1 MQNIARYG
9 RNGDTMMAHLT
20 PGETVV
26 PRQVLQQNPQV
37 ARGLG
42 RAFQDA
48 GSDPRRYVVGSGQNS
63 VNPMTGQK
71 EFFWAEIGN
80 FLTKAASN
88 PAIQGAIG
96 NATLRKLQGKD
107 VSLRDALLGA
117 AVGGGLGAVSGRG
130 TGVPFLDNMMSGVDS
145 DSNLLTRMAGGS
157 GSMDAAQKAGNNLAR
172 KQAAEAATGSVGR
185 AEGLMGIG
193 EFFGTNP
200 ESTIGRMLNSKF
212 GESIAM
218 GLGSQLLDS
227 LFSEEEDPDPY
238 GNMERFNRRAGE
250 NPISLKERPLP
261 ERRVPVY
268 KNQGGAVEPQ
278 YYNEGGPSYS
288 LDKRNYDRNDYTYD
302 FSDFDDDPLDLGHVL
317 KMQKHQMGLRPFEGD
332 DLNRYDFNRDGTID
346 LKDTQG
352 ALGNISG
359 VEDGSSNF
367 YLASRPYYG
376 TEPVADTPVDNMPMP
391 DQGMTIGAPQMLNNG
406 GTAYYPRRNGGIMP
420 SEGSGTKDDVP
431 AMLTAGEF
439 VMTRDAVKGA
449 GNGNL
454 KSGINQM
461 YGMMNNLERKA

>member
-1 MQNIARYG
+1 MQNMEQYG

-26 PRQVLQQNPQV
+26 PEQVLQQNPQV

-48 GSDPRRYVVGSGQNS
+48 GADPSRYVVGSGQNS

-88 PAIQGAIG
+88 PSVQGALS
-96 NATLRKLQGKD
+96 NVALRKLQGKD
-107 VSLRDALLGA
+107 VSLRDALLGGA
-117 AVGGGLGAVSGRG
+117 IGGGLGAMSGRG
-130 TGVPFLDNMMSGVDS
+130 TGIPFLDNMMSGVDS
-145 DSNLLTRMAGGS
+145 DSNMINKIT
-157 GSMDAAQKAGNNLAR
+157 AGNNSGGPRGGDMPVEGAVDFTS
-172 KQAAEAATGSVGR
+172 KAGSSGSSGR

-193 EFFGTNP
+193 DFFNTDP

-227 LFSEEEDPDPY
+227 LFSEEVDPDPY
-238 GNMERFNRRAGE
+238 GNLERFNRGAGE
-250 NPISLKERPLP
+250 NPINLKSRPLP

-268 KNQGGAVEPQ
+268 R
-278 YYNEGGPSYS
+278 NEGGP
-288 LDKRNYDRNDYTYD
+288 
-302 FSDFDDDPLDLGHVL
+302 
-317 KMQKHQMGLRPFEGD
+317 
-332 DLNRYDFNRDGTID
+332 
-346 LKDTQG
+346 
-352 ALGNISG
+352 
-359 VEDGSSNF
+359 
-367 YLASRPYYG
+367 
-376 TEPVADTPVDNMPMP
+376 
-391 DQGMTIGAPQMLNNG
+391 
-406 GTAYYPRRNGGIMP
+406 AYYPRRNGGIMP

-449 GNGNL
+449 GNGSLQN
-454 KSGINQM
+454 GIDEM

>member
-1 MQNIARYG
+1 MQDAARYG

-26 PRQVLQQNPQV
+26 PEQVLQQNPQV

-63 VNPMTGQK
+63 VNPMTGK
-71 EFFWAEIGN
+71 REFFFDKILP

-88 PAIQGAIG
+88 PAVQGAIS
-96 NATLRKLQGKD
+96 NVALRKLQGKD
-107 VSLRDALLGA
+107 VSLRDALLGGA
-117 AVGGGLGAVSGRG
+117 IGGGIGAVSGRG
-130 TGVPFLDNMMSGVDS
+130 TGIPFLDNMMSGADS
-145 DSNLLTRMAGGS
+145 DSNMMARIMGGS
-157 GSMDAAQKAGNNLAR
+157 GSVDAAQTAGNNLAR
-172 KQAAEAATGSVGR
+172 KQAMEAASGGVGR

-193 EFFGTNP
+193 DFFGIDA
-200 ESTIGRMLNSKF
+200 SDKGLGRMLNSKF

-227 LFSEEEDPDPY
+227 LFSEDVDPDPY
-238 GNMERFNRRAGE
+238 GNRARFERGAGE
-250 NPISLKERPLP
+250 GPISLKERPVR

-268 KNQGGAVEPQ
+268 R
-278 YYNEGGPSYS
+278 NEGGP
-288 LDKRNYDRNDYTYD
+288 
-302 FSDFDDDPLDLGHVL
+302 
-317 KMQKHQMGLRPFEGD
+317 
-332 DLNRYDFNRDGTID
+332 
-346 LKDTQG
+346 
-352 ALGNISG
+352 
-359 VEDGSSNF
+359 
-367 YLASRPYYG
+367 
-376 TEPVADTPVDNMPMP
+376 
-391 DQGMTIGAPQMLNNG
+391 
-406 GTAYYPRRNGGIMP
+406 AYYPRRNGGIMP

-449 GNGNL
+449 GNGSL
-454 KSGINQM
+454 QSGINEM

>member
-1 MQNIARYG
+1 MQNIERYG
-9 RNGDTMMAHLT
+9 RNGDTEMAHLT

-48 GSDPRRYVVGSGQNS
+48 GADPRRYVVGSGQNS
-63 VNPMTGQK
+63 VNPMTGK
-71 EFFWAEIGN
+71 REFFFDKILP

-88 PAIQGAIG
+88 PAIQGAVT
-96 NATLRKLQGKD
+96 NAALRKIQGKN

-130 TGVPFLDNMMSGVDS
+130 TGVPFLDNLMSGADS
-145 DSNLLTRMAGGS
+145 DSNLLSKMVGGS
-157 GSMDAAQKAGNNLAR
+157 GSMDAAQSAGNNLAR
-172 KQAAEAATGSVGR
+172 KQAAEAATGSIGR

-193 EFFGTNP
+193 DFFGIDA
-200 ESTIGRMLNSKF
+200 SDKGLGRMLNSKF

-227 LFSEEEDPDPY
+227 LFSEDVDPDPY

-250 NPISLKERPLP
+250 NPINLKQRPLP

-268 KNQGGAVEPQ
+268 KNDGGV
-278 YYNEGGPSYS
+278 
-288 LDKRNYDRNDYTYD
+288 
-302 FSDFDDDPLDLGHVL
+302 
-317 KMQKHQMGLRPFEGD
+317 
-332 DLNRYDFNRDGTID
+332 
-346 LKDTQG
+346 
-352 ALGNISG
+352 
-359 VEDGSSNF
+359 
-367 YLASRPYYG
+367 
-376 TEPVADTPVDNMPMP
+376 
-391 DQGMTIGAPQMLNNG
+391 
-406 GTAYYPRRNGGIMP
+406 AYYPRRNGGIMP

-449 GNGNL
+449 GGGNL
-454 KSGINQM
+454 QSGINKM
-461 YGMMNNLERKA
+461 YGMMDNLERKAQ

>member
-1 MQNIARYG
+1 MQNAARYG

-26 PRQVLQQNPQV
+26 PKQVLQQNPQV

-71 EFFWAEIGN
+71 EFFWAEIGE

-88 PAIQGAIG
+88 PAVQGAVS
-96 NATLRKLQGKD
+96 NVALRKLQGKD
-107 VSLRDALLGA
+107 VGLRDALLGGA
-117 AVGGGLGAVSGRG
+117 IGGGLGAMSGRG
-130 TGVPFLDNMMSGVDS
+130 TGIPFLDNMMSGVDS
-145 DSNLLTRMAGGS
+145 DRGIGGS
-157 GSMDAAQKAGNNLAR
+157 NPLTAFGGKEGSKAAEQIISNNL
-172 KQAAEAATGSVGR
+172 KNAAGSNR

-193 EFFGTNP
+193 DFFNTDP

-227 LFSEEEDPDPY
+227 LFSEEVDPDPY

-250 NPISLKERPLP
+250 NPISLKSRPLP

-278 YYNEGGPSYS
+278 YYNEGGPAYS
-288 LDKRNYDRNDYTYD
+288 LEKRNYDRK
-302 FSDFDDDPLDLGHVL
+302 DLGHVL

-359 VEDGSSNF
+359 AEDGSSNYF
-367 YLASRPYYG
+367 LGTRPYYG
-376 TEPVADTPVDNMPMP
+376 TEPVAETPVDNMPIP
-391 DQGMTIGAPQMLNNG
+391 SQGMTIGGPAQFNEG
-406 GTAYYPRRNGGIMP
+406 GVAYYPRRNGGIMP

-454 KSGINQM
+454 QSGINQM